1 MTNARGPS
9 SETLEETA
17 GGDACVCSIGNAA
30 EHYMTGILG
39 LVATLIVG
47 LQAYP
52 WLQSVADTTSY
63 LGPTWLVFSFA
74 AIWLVCWIV
83 LEVAWEWRAG
93 RVHLL

>member
-17 GGDACVCSIGNAA
+17 GSDACVCSIGNAV
-30 EHYMTGILG
+30 EHYVTGVLG
-39 LVATLIVG
+39 LVATLVIGV
-47 LQAYP
+47 QAYP
-52 WLQSVADTTSY
+52 WLQTTAGPSY
-63 LGPTWLVFSFA
+63 LGSTWLVFSFA
-74 AIWLVCWIV
+74 AVWLVCWTA

>member
-9 SETLEETA
+9 SETLEETTD
-17 GGDACVCSIGNAA
+17 GDTCVCSIGNAA

-39 LVATLIVG
+39 LVATLVVG
-47 LQAYP
+47 VQAYP

-63 LGPTWLVFSFA
+63 LGSTWLVFTLA
-74 AIWLVCWIV
+74 ATWLVCWIA

>member
-17 GGDACVCSIGNAA
+17 GSDACVCSIGNAV
-30 EHYMTGILG
+30 EHYVTGILG
-39 LVATLIVG
+39 LVATLVIGV
-47 LQAYP
+47 QAYP
-52 WLQSVADTTSY
+52 WLQATAGPSY
-63 LGPTWLVFSFA
+63 LGSTWLVFSFA
-74 AIWLVCWIV
+74 AVWLVCWIA